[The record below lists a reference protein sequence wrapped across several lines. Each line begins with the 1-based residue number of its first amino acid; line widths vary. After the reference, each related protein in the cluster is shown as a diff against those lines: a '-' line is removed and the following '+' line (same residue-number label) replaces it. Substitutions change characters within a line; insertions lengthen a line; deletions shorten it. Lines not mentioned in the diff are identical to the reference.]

1 MSRIFFA
8 GGLRGWLQTVPAP
21 GVAAAGP
28 SPTPHR
34 STRLGAQPRPLR
46 YPQRHA
52 NKPASERPR
61 PETSHLPP
69 NRPRRQLRLVA
80 HHAER
85 PHCEQANRA
94 DLAVQ
99 IWHLVALGRDPHS
112 WPRARPHLRAAAGR
126 PAGRWVTFAQAAAV
140 AASFDR
146 EKAAHAM
153 LPKTCC
159 MHHAAYHGCQVR
171 RGQDTVAGGQRER
184 HDNAG
189 HACGRAGRGVARAL
203 LRVDRR
209 RGARLPCKRGA
220 LRWGRTRLPTHG
232 LIRLE
237 AGGTGSGKLVLLE
250 EEKPELHPKKGTP
263 GLLQL
268 RAGSS
273 GATHRF

>member
-46 YPQRHA
+46 FRSRSHA

-80 HHAER
+80 HHAVR

-94 DLAVQ
+94 DLAVHRCRFGTL
-99 IWHLVALGRDPHS
+99 WLWVAIRTRGRG
-112 WPRARPHLRAAAGR
+112 HLRAAAGR
-126 PAGRWVTFAQAAAV
+126 PVGRWVTFAQAAAV

-220 LRWGRTRLPTHG
+220 LRWGRAR
-232 LIRLE
+232 R
-237 AGGTGSGKLVLLE
+237 
-250 EEKPELHPKKGTP
+250 
-263 GLLQL
+263 
-268 RAGSS
+268 
-273 GATHRF
+273 

>member
-1 MSRIFFA
+1 MRAEGLKSKDDLGMSRIFFA

-146 EKAAHAM
+146 EK
-153 LPKTCC
+153 
-159 MHHAAYHGCQVR
+159 
-171 RGQDTVAGGQRER
+171 
-184 HDNAG
+184 
-189 HACGRAGRGVARAL
+189 
-203 LRVDRR
+203 
-209 RGARLPCKRGA
+209 
-220 LRWGRTRLPTHG
+220 GRTRHAAKNMLHAPCCLPRLPGSTWSRHG
-232 LIRLE
+232 CRR
-237 AGGTGSGKLVLLE
+237 AARAARQCRSCVRSCGQRGGARSS
-250 EEKPELHPKKGTP
+250 P
-263 GLLQL
+263 GGPPPWRAPSLQT
-268 RAGSS
+268 RGSS
-273 GATHRF
+273 LGSNSPPDSWAHQARGGWYW

>member
-46 YPQRHA
+46 FRSRRHA

-80 HHAER
+80 HHAVR

-94 DLAVQ
+94 NLAVQ

-126 PAGRWVTFAQAAAV
+126 PAGRWPHLLRRRLSPPASTEKRPHTPCCKKHAGCTMLPTTVSRFDVVKTRLQAGSASGTTMQVMRAVVRAEGWRALFSGWTAAV
-140 AASFDR
+140 ARAFP
-146 EKAAHAM
+146 A
-153 LPKTCC
+153 
-159 MHHAAYHGCQVR
+159 
-171 RGQDTVAGGQRER
+171 
-184 HDNAG
+184 NAG
-189 HACGRAGRGVARAL
+189 LFAGVELAS
-203 LRVDRR
+203 
-209 RGARLPCKRGA
+209 RLM
-220 LRWGRTRLPTHG
+220 
-232 LIRLE
+232 
-237 AGGTGSGKLVLLE
+237 
-250 EEKPELHPKKGTP
+250 
-263 GLLQL
+263 
-268 RAGSS
+268 GSS
-273 GATHRF
+273 G

>member
-46 YPQRHA
+46 FRSRRHA

-80 HHAER
+80 HHAVR

-94 DLAVQ
+94 NLAVQ

-126 PAGRWVTFAQAAAV
+126 PAGRWPHLLRRRLSPP
-140 AASFDR
+140 AST
-146 EKAAHAM
+146 EKRPHT
-153 LPKTCC
+153 PCCKKTCC

-220 LRWGRTRLPTHG
+220 LRWGRARLQTHG
-232 LIRLE
+232 LIRLGRE
-237 AGGTGSGKLVLLE
+237 AGG
-250 EEKPELHPKKGTP
+250 
-263 GLLQL
+263 
-268 RAGSS
+268 
-273 GATHRF
+273 